1 MRGAARPWMVDPDC
15 RLYVTW
21 FVAGLRIIDIM
32 DPKRPVERGFFIA
45 KPADGKGVP

>member
-1 MRGAARPWMVDPDC
+1 MRGAARPWMVDPDS

-32 DPKRPVERGFFIA
+32 DPKRPVERGFFIP